1 MPAHALPAH
10 SSLLHYGSFTGSPRE
25 LMEKFSTL
33 NLAPPL
39 VAALHD
45 LGYTSPTPIQAKA
58 IPIVLGGHDLM
69 GLAQTGTGKTA
80 AFTLPILNHIYL
92 QDREPPKKGARILI
106 LAPTRELVTQIS
118 YQVRSYGR
126 KIPHLSVASIYGGV
140 SIVRHIKR
148 LSGGADIIVATP
160 GRLMDLLERG
170 SVQLNDIEILILD
183 EADQMMDMG
192 FIHALKKI
200 VPLLPKTRQTLLF
213 SATMVPK
220 IKQLAQQF
228 LTNAK
233 TVSVTPPNS
242 TADKV
247 EQRMT
252 FVDKAEKPALLA
264 LSLLEP
270 NVSRAIVFT
279 RTKHGADRLVKR
291 LRSVGIDSRAI
302 HGNKSQG
309 QRQRALEA
317 FRESHINVLI
327 ATDVA
332 ARGIDIP
339 RVSHVFN
346 YEIPNVPEQYVHRIG
361 RTARAQQSGIAHA
374 FVAQDERAYLKA
386 IQKLLRAD
394 IPEVDLPEDF
404 IQKAQALKSRARI
417 PEPEKPKP
425 QTRKG
430 RGKSRA
436 KSKRRRAS
444 KNVDA
449 SDKPATTHMETSSST
464 PTKPPRPHPKR
475 NKTKGAKPKSRRAS
489 KTLNASDKPATTHME
504 TSSSK
509 PTKPSR
515 PHPKRNK
522 TKGEKSKNPRRR
534 SRPPKS
540 QDRRKNKATN
550 RTG

>member
-1 MPAHALPAH
+1 
-10 SSLLHYGSFTGSPRE
+10 
-25 LMEKFSTL
+25 MEKFSSL

-39 VAALHD
+39 TEALHD

-80 AFTLPILNHIYL
+80 AFTLPVLNHIYL
-92 QDREPPKKGARILI
+92 QDREPPKKGGRVLI

-118 YQVRSYGR
+118 DQVRSYGR

-148 LSGGADIIVATP
+148 LAGGADIIVATP
-160 GRLMDLLERG
+160 GRLIDLLDRG
-170 SVQLNDIEILILD
+170 SVQLDDIEILILD

-252 FVDKAEKPALLA
+252 FVDKAEKPSLLA
-264 LSLLEP
+264 LCLLEP
-270 NVSRAIVFT
+270 DVSRAIVFT

-317 FRESHINVLI
+317 FRKSEINVLI

-361 RTARAQQSGIAHA
+361 RTARAEQSGIAHA
-374 FVAQDERAYLKA
+374 FVAPDERAYLKA
-386 IQKLLRAD
+386 IQKLLKTD
-394 IPEVDLPEDF
+394 IPKIDLPEDF
-404 IQKAQALKSRARI
+404 IKTAQALQSRPAI
-417 PEPEKPKP
+417 AEPEKPKP
-425 QTRKG
+425 QARKG
-430 RGKSRA
+430 RGKSR
-436 KSKRRRAS
+436 SKPKRPRKPKDS
-444 KNVDA
+444 KPA
-449 SDKPATTHMETSSST
+449 DKPA
-464 PTKPPRPHPKR
+464 
-475 NKTKGAKPKSRRAS
+475 AKD
-489 KTLNASDKPATTHME
+489 SDK
-504 TSSSK
+504 SSAK

-515 PHPKRNK
+515 AQRRRNK
-522 TKGEKSKNPRRR
+522 PKGPKPQNPRRR
-534 SRPPKS
+534 NRKS
-540 QDRRKNKATN
+540 KPQGPRKTS
-550 RTG
+550 